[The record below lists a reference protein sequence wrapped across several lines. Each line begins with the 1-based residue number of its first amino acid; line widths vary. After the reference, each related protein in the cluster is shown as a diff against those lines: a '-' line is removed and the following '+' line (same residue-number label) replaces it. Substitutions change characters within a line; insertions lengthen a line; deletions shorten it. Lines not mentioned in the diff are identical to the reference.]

1 MSRRLLLVA
10 GLLVVVA
17 GLLLWALLPGRGAR
31 TAAPAAGPAPAA
43 SPTPAPERQVVLL
56 YPGPDDLLHPE
67 VVPLALPEE
76 LDARVRILVERLLQP
91 SPAGRPPVA
100 PYPAQL
106 EQVFVREGRTVY
118 VGFSAPETE
127 LGGSSTEVLFA
138 FAVTDSILL
147 NCPGLRGVQLLF
159 GGREVPTLTGH
170 LDLSR
175 PLVLNKRLIAAS

>member
-1 MSRRLLLVA
+1 MNRRLLLVA
-10 GLLVVVA
+10 VLVVVAA
-17 GLLLWALLPGRGAR
+17 GLLLWALLPGRREGGGAP
-31 TAAPAAGPAPAA
+31 TAGPPPVA
-43 SPTPAPERQVVLL
+43 SPTPAPERRVVLL

-67 VVPLALPEE
+67 VVPLALPDE
-76 LDARVRILVERLLQP
+76 LDARVRTLVERLLEP

-100 PYPAQL
+100 PYPAEL
-106 EQVFVREGRTVY
+106 EQVFVREGRTAY
-118 VGFSAPETE
+118 VGFTAPETE

-147 NCPGLRGVQLLF
+147 NCPQLRGVQLLF

-175 PLVLNKRLIAAS
+175 PLGLNKRLIAAS

>member
-1 MSRRLLLVA
+1 MNRRLILVAVLLVA
-10 GLLVVVA
+10 VA
-17 GLLLWALLPGRGAR
+17 GLLLWALLPGRGM
-31 TAAPAAGPAPAA
+31 PAGTPAGGPAPVT

-67 VVPLALPEE
+67 MVPLALPEE
-76 LDARVRILVERLLQP
+76 LDARVRVLVERLLQP

-106 EQVFVREGRTVY
+106 EQVFVRQGRTAY

-138 FAVTDSILL
+138 FAVTNSILL
-147 NCPGLRGVQLLF
+147 NCPGLRRVQLLF
-159 GGREVPTLTGH
+159 GGREIPTLTGH

-175 PLVLNKRLIAAS
+175 PLVLNKRLVAAS